1 MTTKYRQ
8 VYNTVKRVRRKNKL
22 LSERD
27 LMNILSFGM
36 SAIARTISKGHD
48 VIVQEKAYNHPIVI
62 GPVQ

>member
-1 MTTKYRQ
+1 MTMKYRQ

-22 LSERD
+22 LSEKD

-48 VIVQEKAYNHPIVI
+48 VIV
-62 GPVQ
+62 